1 MKIIINSFFV
11 AILVAILFSSCS
23 TQLTIGKN
31 QTSTNTVGVVSD
43 SVAITAVDSLLNV
56 IKSNDLRR

>member
-1 MKIIINSFFV
+1 MIMYKCFF
-11 AILVAILFSSCS
+11 LLFLLLSASCS

-56 IKSNDLRR
+56 IKSNDLRK